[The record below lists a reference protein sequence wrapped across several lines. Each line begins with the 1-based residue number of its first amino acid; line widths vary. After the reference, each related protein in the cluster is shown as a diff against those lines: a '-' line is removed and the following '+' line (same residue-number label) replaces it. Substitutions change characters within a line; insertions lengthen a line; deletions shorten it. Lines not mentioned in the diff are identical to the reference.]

1 MKNIERQQYLI
12 WKKSRKKTQFFY
24 FFLKKN
30 YLVMGGPTDLN
41 FGVFWETFVGFLK
54 TVVLELFPKYS
65 QSHGNSNVKSR
76 PKFNGT

>member
-1 MKNIERQQYLI
+1 
-12 WKKSRKKTQFFY
+12 
-24 FFLKKN
+24 
-30 YLVMGGPTDLN
+30 MGGPTDLN